1 MSDEPE
7 TVGRPFD
14 PWSLPGRK
22 GTGYPAEFAVQIRDR
37 EKRALGDAA
46 GLMRFGVNLTRL
58 PPGEISAQRHW
69 HSQQDEF
76 VCLLS
81 GELVLET
88 DQGEAVMRAGQCI
101 GFPAGRAN
109 GHRFVNR
116 SGADAVYLE
125 VGDRAPDD
133 AVTYPDIDLAAHS
146 ADGRR
151 YAFRKK

>member
-1 MSDEPE
+1 MSDEPKP
-7 TVGRPFD
+7 VGQPFD
-14 PWSLPGRK
+14 PWSLTGRK
-22 GTGYPAEFAVQIRDR
+22 GTAYPAQFATEIRER
-37 EKRALGDAA
+37 EKRALGNVA
-46 GLMRFGVNLTRL
+46 GLSRFGVNLTRL

-76 VCLLS
+76 VYLLS

-88 DQGEAVMRAGQCI
+88 DEGTTLMRAGQCI

-116 SGADAVYLE
+116 SSQDAVYLE
-125 VGDRAPDD
+125 VGDRTPDD

-151 YAFRKK
+151 YSFRKK